1 MICKSPNLYFIVHKL
16 SSCLIIFPICAV
28 AVGIK
33 FVSTANIFS
42 VNCSVHDPLQLN
54 HISML
59 IYILLTWGLFQKK
72 MCCLVPC
79 NAR

>member
-42 VNCSVHDPLQLN
+42 VNCSVEKSMQLDVF
-54 HISML
+54 SG
-59 IYILLTWGLFQKK
+59 Y
-72 MCCLVPC
+72 PDSS
-79 NAR
+79 